1 MNKENFYSHRLE
13 KTVERVSKRKAE
25 KLFLAGAT
33 IYVLSCNMMFDNFW
47 QHPCP
52 LQKDSTYAENFS
64 EFVRDFEYYNCD
76 SERGY
81 YAKFY
86 VDA

>member
-1 MNKENFYSHRLE
+1 MNNEKHYSQMLGRE
-13 KTVERVSKRKAE
+13 VVRVDKRKAE
-25 KLFLAGAT
+25 KYFLAGAT
-33 IYVLSCNMMFDNFW
+33 ILVLSCNMRFDNFW

-52 LQKDSTYAENFS
+52 LQKDKTHAIN
-64 EFVRDFEYYNCD
+64 FEYWVDEFEFYNCD

-86 VDA
+86 V

>member
-1 MNKENFYSHRLE
+1 MNKEKHYSQMLGRE
-13 KTVERVSKRKAE
+13 VVRVNKRKAE

-33 IYVLSCNMMFDNFW
+33 ILVLSCNMRFDNFG

-52 LQKDSTYAENFS
+52 LQKDNTHAVDFAQWVD
-64 EFVRDFEYYNCD
+64 EFEFYNCD

-86 VDA
+86 V

>member
-1 MNKENFYSHRLE
+1 MNKENFYSHNLK

-33 IYVLSCNMMFDNFW
+33 IYVMSCNMMFDNFW
-47 QHPCP
+47 QLPCP
-52 LQKDSTYAENFS
+52 LQKDSTYTESFS
-64 EFVRDFEYYNCD
+64 LLVSDYEYYNCD

-86 VDA
+86 VNA

>member
-1 MNKENFYSHRLE
+1 MNKENFYSHNLG

-25 KLFLAGAT
+25 RLFLAGAT
-33 IYVLSCNMMFDNFW
+33 IYVISCNMKFDNFW
-47 QHPCP
+47 QCPCP
-52 LQKDSTYAENFS
+52 LQKDSTYTESFS
-64 EFVRDFEYYNCD
+64 LLVDDYEYYNCD

-86 VDA
+86 VNA